1 MTNLNDLM
9 DFMKA
14 EFDSM
19 KEILRTHEDSIK
31 EVFNKQQ
38 LIIGEVNQVKN
49 DVDTVKSTAK
59 NNQQD
64 VAELKEEISKLKM
77 SQQDT
82 KRRGS
87 RRYNVFKNIFLN

>member
-38 LIIGEVNQVKN
+38 HIIGEVNQVKN